1 VTNAGGQAE
10 GDSGMTTL
18 EAQSTVQAVPEA
30 SAAEPAAD
38 ADEPAADAAASL
50 DERPKRPLRSRVIS
64 LGLLALTGAIVLAV
78 AVLANQPAK
87 PVTDGLQSV
96 NLTGALGAAPE
107 VGKPAPDFAAA
118 TVGGTNVTL
127 SELKGHPVW
136 LTFGASWC
144 QPCRAEAPDIEAA
157 YAGFKAK
164 GGEIVQVFLSED
176 GTTVKDYAERV
187 GITYVKVPDPNTT
200 IASQYRI
207 LGIPSHFFIA
217 ADGTLQAMKVGSLD
231 PAKIQAALAEIGG

>member
-1 VTNAGGQAE
+1 
-10 GDSGMTTL
+10 MTTL
-18 EAQSTVQAVPEA
+18 EAQPMVEDEPETSAAEPEA
-30 SAAEPAAD
+30 SAAEPEASAA
-38 ADEPAADAAASL
+38 EPEAETAAPL

-78 AVLANQPAK
+78 AILANQPAK

-96 NLTGALGAAPE
+96 NLTGALGSGPE

-118 TVGGTNVTL
+118 TVGGTDVVL

-157 YAGFKAK
+157 YADFKAK

-176 GTTVKDYAERV
+176 GTTVKDYADRV

-217 ADGTLQAMKVGSLD
+217 ADGTLLAMKVGTLD
-231 PAKIQAALAEIGG
+231 PEKIKAALAEIGG